1 MRVCVIGTG
10 YVGLVTGVCLAH
22 IGHRV
27 ICVDHNKVKVE
38 LMRSGKS
45 PIYEPGLNKIMQS
58 AMTAGHLY
66 FTTNINNAIANSQ
79 ILFIAVG
86 TPALPTGE
94 IDTRYVEA
102 VARSIGLVINGEYKV
117 IVNKSTVPIGSGDWI
132 RQIINSEIEPRKLDT
147 IPQFDVVSNPQF
159 LREGSAIYDTF
170 NPDRIVLGGS
180 SKKAISLMQEL
191 YQPIVARKIPEI
203 SSIEELSSPTVPV
216 VVTDLNSAETF
227 QVA

>member
-27 ICVDHNKVKVE
+27 ICVDNNKVKVE